1 MRRIQT
7 MKINRICKEC
17 DYIKCIAINK
27 QMYFCDNEDRTD
39 DMGKLTENNL
49 TEAVPEWCPLRED

>member
-1 MRRIQT
+1 